1 MNMLENL
8 AWEIFRLTGNIEEYL
23 LYKNV
28 DSPETVDTGTSLES

>member
-1 MNMLENL
+1 MLENL

-28 DSPETVDTGTSLES
+28 DSPETADAGTSLEG

>member
-1 MNMLENL
+1 MLENL